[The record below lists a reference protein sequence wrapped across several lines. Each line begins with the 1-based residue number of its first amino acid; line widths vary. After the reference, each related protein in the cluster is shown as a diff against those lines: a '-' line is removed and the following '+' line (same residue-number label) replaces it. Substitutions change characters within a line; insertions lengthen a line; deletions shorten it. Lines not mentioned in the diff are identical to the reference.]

1 MANYEN
7 IFNIISIILLLTIL
21 VVVLFGCHYKGC
33 RSFEGFEG
41 SVEIENNPKEEKNEK
56 KEEKN
61 EKKEEKKDSQTA
73 SLSTFEKS
81 VLDGLT
87 TGSLTTDGLSSLIK
101 EEKFTPTNLDNLIQ
115 YVEHFKG
122 FPS

>member
-41 SVEIENNPKEEKNEK
+41 GVDVEDKPKEEKKEK
-56 KEEKN
+56 SKD
-61 EKKEEKKDSQTA
+61 EKKEEKKDNQSA